1 MEHMSNEAILK
12 EARAKVIEKE
22 EDLYR
27 PVEKR
32 TKDIDL
38 IADLTCLIHK
48 YEEDD

>member
-1 MEHMSNEAILK
+1 MNNLMMNGT
-12 EARAKVIEKE
+12 
-22 EDLYR
+22 